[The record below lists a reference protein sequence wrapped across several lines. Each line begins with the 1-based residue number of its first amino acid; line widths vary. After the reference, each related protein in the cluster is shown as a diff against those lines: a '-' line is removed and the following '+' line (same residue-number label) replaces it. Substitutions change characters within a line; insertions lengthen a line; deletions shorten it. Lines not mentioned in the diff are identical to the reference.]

1 MTWQPQRL
9 PNDHPPVNSGS
20 IGVLLVNLGTPDGPD
35 PGSVKRYLKQFLSDP
50 RVIEIPAIAWQPIL
64 RGIILNTRP
73 QKSSAAYSKI
83 WTDRGSPLADI
94 TARQAEAIAAEITG
108 GDTGVDIVIDYAMR
122 YGKPSIEQRLGE
134 LTEKGCDR
142 ILIAPMYPQYCAATT
157 ATVFDEVARVMGQMR
172 WQPALRFLPPYHDD
186 ALYLEA
192 LADDLTRQVSALD
205 FDPEVMLL
213 SFHGMPMRTL
223 EKGDPY
229 HCHCHKSARLLRERL
244 VQRPEFA
251 GVRFE
256 TTFQSRFGPAQWLEP
271 ATDDT
276 LIAEGQKGTK
286 RLVVAAPGFAADCVE
301 TLEELALEGR
311 DEFVEAG
318 GENYAVLDCLNVS
331 PSGVQML
338 DRMIRRELSGWI

>member
-1 MTWQPQRL
+1 MTWQAQRL

-20 IGVLLVNLGTPDGPD
+20 IGVLLVNLGTPDAPD

-73 QKSSAAYSKI
+73 QKSAAAYSKI

-94 TARQAEAIAAEITG
+94 TASQAEAIAAEMG
-108 GDTGVDIVIDYAMR
+108 GESGVDIVVDYAMR
-122 YGKPSIEQRLGE
+122 YGQPSIEKRLGE

-186 ALYLEA
+186 NLYLEA
-192 LADDLTRQVSALD
+192 LADDLTRQVRALD
-205 FDPEVMLL
+205 FAPEVMLL

-251 GVRFE
+251 NVRFE

-276 LIAEGQKGTK
+276 LIAEGEKGTK

-311 DEFVEAG
+311 DEFIEAG

-338 DRMIRRELSGWI
+338 EKMIRRELSGWI

>member
-1 MTWQPQRL
+1 MTWQPQHL
-9 PNDHPPVNSGS
+9 PSDHPPVNSGK
-20 IGVLLVNLGTPDGPD
+20 IGVLLVNLGTPDAPD
-35 PGSVKRYLKQFLSDP
+35 PASVRRYLKQFLSDR
-50 RVIEIPAIAWQPIL
+50 RVIEIPPIAWQPIL

-73 QKSSAAYSKI
+73 QKSAEAYSKI

-94 TARQAEAIAAEITG
+94 TARQAEAIAGEFG
-108 GDTGVDIVIDYAMR
+108 ENVVIDYAMR

-134 LTEKGCDR
+134 LTAKGCDR

-157 ATVFDEVARVMGQMR
+157 ATVFDEVARVLGAMR
-172 WQPALRFLPPYHDD
+172 WQPALRFVPPYHDD
-186 ALYLEA
+186 PNYIAA
-192 LADDLTRQVSALD
+192 LADDLARQVGALS
-205 FDPEVMLL
+205 FSPEVMLL
-213 SFHGMPMRTL
+213 SFHGMPQRTL
-223 EKGDPY
+223 ERGDPY
-229 HCHCHKSARLLRERL
+229 HCHCMKTARLLRERL
-244 VQRPEFA
+244 GTRPEFA

-311 DEFVEAG
+311 DEFLEAG
-318 GENYAVLDCLNVS
+318 GEEYAVLDCLNVS
-331 PSGVQML
+331 SSGVAML
-338 DRMIRRELSGWI
+338 ESMIRRELLGWI

>member
-1 MTWQPQRL
+1 MTWQEQRL
-9 PNDHPPVNSGS
+9 PNDHPPVKSGA
-20 IGVLLVNLGTPDGPD
+20 IGVLLVNLGTPDAPD
-35 PGSVKRYLKQFLSDP
+35 PASVRRYLKQFLSDR
-50 RVIEIPAIAWQPIL
+50 RVIEIPPIAWQPIL

-73 QKSSAAYSKI
+73 QKSSIAYTKI

-94 TARQAEAIAAEITG
+94 TAKQSEAIAGSFGEN
-108 GDTGVDIVIDYAMR
+108 VIVDYAMR
-122 YGKPSIEQRLGE
+122 YGSPSIEQRLTE
-134 LTEKGCDR
+134 FTEKGCDR

-157 ATVFDEVARVMGQMR
+157 ATVFDEVARVMGAMR

-186 ALYLEA
+186 ALYLKA
-192 LADDLTRQVSALD
+192 LADDLTRQVSALA
-205 FDPEVMLL
+205 FRPEVLLL

-223 EKGDPY
+223 ERGDPY
-229 HCHCHKSARLLRERL
+229 HCHCHKSARLLREQL
-244 VQRPEFA
+244 TGRPEFD

-276 LIAEGQKGTK
+276 LIAEGEKGTK

-311 DEFVEAG
+311 DEFLEAG
-318 GENYAVLDCLNVS
+318 GEEYAVLDCLNVS
-331 PSGVQML
+331 DSGVTMVEGI
-338 DRMIRRELSGWI
+338 IRRELSGWI